1 MTKKKITALPTNAAD
16 WDAKT
21 CLRFL
26 ARFENLIRKVPLAV
40 RGRVYA
46 DCTDSMEAEIER
58 AVVHEK
64 AQKAGSVAA
73 GITAEAAE

>member
-26 ARFENLIRKVPLAV
+26 ARFENLIRKVPIGV
-40 RGRVYA
+40 RERVYG
-46 DCTDSMEAEIER
+46 DCTDSMVTERQREIDATPGPR
-58 AVVHEK
+58 AQAVL
-64 AQKAGSVAA
+64 A
-73 GITAEAAE
+73 AAE